1 MQLQSLG
8 KSIVNFNS
16 IISSGTGTNQSFA
29 KVLEGNFR
37 RTKGS
42 LKDIELT
49 IGVDRN
55 IKQISDDEYEII
67 LDTRVADDMDKLS
80 VSVKCMAIF
89 ETAQEN
95 KELIER
101 NAIAIMFPY
110 VRSYISILTTQPGM
124 TPIVLPAMNVVAM
137 LNDK

>member
-1 MQLQSLG
+1 MEVKTKYTSSLRL
-8 KSIVNFNS
+8 KEIV
-16 IISSGTGTNQSFA
+16 I
-29 KVLEGNFR
+29 LEGNFKR
-37 RTKGS
+37 AKGS
-42 LKDIELT
+42 LKGAELSV
-49 IGVDRN
+49 GVDRD
-55 IKQISDDEYEII
+55 IKQNSDEEYEII
-67 LDTRVADDMDKLS
+67 LDTTVTDDMDKLF

-110 VRSYISILTTQPGM
+110 IRSYISILTTQPGM
-124 TPIVLPAMNVVAM
+124 TPIVLPAMNIVAM

>member
-1 MQLQSLG
+1 MEVKTKYTSSLRL
-8 KSIVNFNS
+8 KEIV
-16 IISSGTGTNQSFA
+16 
-29 KVLEGNFR
+29 VLEGNFK

-42 LKDIELT
+42 LKGVELSV
-49 IGVDRN
+49 GVDRD
-55 IKQISDDEYEII
+55 IKQKSDEEYEII
-67 LDTRVADDMDKLS
+67 LNTTVADDMDKLF
-80 VSVKCMAIF
+80 VAVKCMAIF

-95 KELIER
+95 QELIER

-124 TPIVLPAMNVVAM
+124 TPIVLPAMNIVAM